1 MECDKVQR
9 AGVRIMKTAEY
20 NPRHPASASK
30 DNHCYIKML
39 CAFIAAV
46 FLTTLTVSLPLGQ
59 DSHGG
64 AETPLRFSEDGT
76 FQISI
81 FEDLHFGENAWEQW
95 GPQQDVKSTG
105 VMNAVLDAESPQL
118 VVLNG
123 DLITGEN
130 TFLENSTTYIDQIV
144 APLVERDLPWAST
157 YGNHDSDFNISRR
170 NILGRERLYRNART
184 SQMVFGEDAGV
195 SNYYLPVFSSDGGW
209 EPCLLLWFFDSRGG
223 FKYQQ
228 TDESAQKIGQPNWV
242 DHSVVDWFQKTRDS
256 LNAHFNRT
264 IPSLAFVHIP
274 TNASRALQL
283 DVGVDPYTE
292 PGIDEDTP
300 LAGQAQG
307 WCADGTSD
315 SDCEYG
321 AQDLPFMKAL
331 TSTAGLLAV
340 FSAHDHG
347 DTWCFKW
354 NNTLPGMDFTGNG
367 LNLCFGQHSGYGGY
381 GSWSRGSRQVLLTEA
396 SLAESEIDTWI
407 RLESGD
413 VISSV
418 TLNAT
423 YGLDRYPPTAD
434 THE

>member
-1 MECDKVQR
+1 MECGEGEMPDVS
-9 AGVRIMKTAEY
+9 VMKTPEY
-20 NPRHPASASK
+20 IPRRSASTEK
-30 DNHCYIKML
+30 DAHCYIKML
-39 CAFIAAV
+39 YVLLAAV
-46 FLTTLTVSLPLGQ
+46 FLTTLTFSLPLSQ
-59 DSHGG
+59 DHHGE
-64 AETPLRFSEDGT
+64 AETPLRFNSDGT

-95 GPQQDVKSTG
+95 GPQQDVKTAA

-144 APLVERDLPWAST
+144 APLVQRDLPWAST

-184 SQMVFGEDAGV
+184 SQMVFGEDSGV
-195 SNYYLPVFSSDGGW
+195 SNYYLPVYPSDGGSK
-209 EPCLLLWFFDSRGG
+209 PCLLLWFFDSRGG
-223 FKYQQ
+223 FLYQQ
-228 TDESAQKIGQPNWV
+228 TDERSQRIGQPNWV

-256 LNAHFNRT
+256 LNAQFNRT

-283 DVGVDPYTE
+283 EVGVDPYTE

-307 WCADGTSD
+307 WCADGTSNN
-315 SDCEYG
+315 DCEYG
-321 AQDLPFMKAL
+321 GQDLPFMRAL
-331 TSTAGLLAV
+331 ASTSGLLAV

-354 NNTLPGMDFTGNG
+354 NETLPGMDFAGNG

-396 SLAESEIDTWI
+396 SLAENEIDTWI

-413 VISSV
+413 VVSSV

-423 YGLDRYPPTAD
+423 YGLDRYPPTLD
-434 THE
+434 THV

>member
-1 MECDKVQR
+1 MECGKDERRDVS
-9 AGVRIMKTAEY
+9 VMKTPEY
-20 NPRHPASASK
+20 IPRRPASAAK
-30 DNHCYIKML
+30 DGHRYIKML
-39 CAFIAAV
+39 CVLLAAV
-46 FLTTLTVSLPLGQ
+46 FLTTLAFSLPLGK
-59 DSHGG
+59 DLHGG
-64 AETPLRFSEDGT
+64 AETSLRFSKDGT

-105 VMNAVLDAESPQL
+105 VMNAILDAESPQL

-130 TFLENSTTYIDQIV
+130 TFLENSTSYIDQIV
-144 APLVERDLPWAST
+144 APLVQRDLPWAST

-184 SQMVFGEDAGV
+184 SQMVFGEDSGV
-195 SNYYLPVFSSDGGW
+195 SNYYLSVFPSDGAS
-209 EPCLLLWFFDSRGG
+209 EPSLLLWFFDSRGG

-228 TDESAQKIGQPNWV
+228 TDERSQKIGQPNWV
-242 DHSVVDWFQKTRDS
+242 DHTVVDWFQKTRDS
-256 LNAHFNRT
+256 LNAQFHRT

-307 WCADGTSD
+307 WCADGTNGNH
-315 SDCEYG
+315 CEYG

-331 TSTAGLLAV
+331 ASTPGLLAL

-354 NNTLPGMDFTGNG
+354 NETLPGMDFAGNG

-396 SLAESEIDTWI
+396 SLKEHEIDTWI
-407 RLESGD
+407 RLESGE
-413 VISSV
+413 VVSSV

-423 YGLDRYPPTAD
+423 YGFDRYPPTPD
-434 THE
+434 THT